1 MPKARVEL
9 HPDTKRIMEEVG
21 AEIVEKLKGE
31 FYEVEGTPMSVVKYA
46 DGRIRQ
52 KTLLPTWLF
61 QLEYSYVGAQGRI
74 IFGLSPEDAQEYKWI
89 ERNPKELDDCFP
101 LIGGAIAKAFNAEGE
116 NAATVIK
123 GLVKARLDAKAQ
135 AEEMEKKQTE
145 MALQNNELFGAF

>member
-1 MPKARVEL
+1 MAKARVEL
-9 HPDTKRIMEEVG
+9 NPETKRIMEEVG
-21 AEIVEKLKGE
+21 NEIVEKLKGE
-31 FYEVEGTPMSVVKYA
+31 FYEVEGTPMSVVKYE

-61 QLEYSYVGAQGRI
+61 QLDYAYVGAQGRI
-74 IFGLSPEDAQEYKWI
+74 IFGLLPEDAQEYKWI

-101 LIGGAIAKAFNAEGE
+101 LIGGAIAKAFGVEGE

-123 GLVKARLDAKAQ
+123 EIIKQRVDAKAA
-135 AEEMEKKQTE
+135 AEELEKKQTE